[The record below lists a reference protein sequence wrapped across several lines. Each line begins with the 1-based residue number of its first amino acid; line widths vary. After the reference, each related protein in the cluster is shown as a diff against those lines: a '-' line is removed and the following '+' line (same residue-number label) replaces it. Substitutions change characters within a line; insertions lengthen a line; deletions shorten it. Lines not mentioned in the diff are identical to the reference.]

1 MTRREIEG
9 SFSRSNL
16 DEQVLA
22 LLREVFGEHLSG
34 NSLSHRLSVSRS
46 TLCKHVGE
54 LCQQGYEIEVH
65 PRLGYRLISSP
76 DLLLPQEI
84 QHGLK
89 TTVMG
94 HRVFSYQRV
103 GSTNDVALQ
112 IARNGA
118 AQGTLVVAEEQTA
131 GRGRMGRSWNSPRGV
146 GLLFSL
152 VLRPRMAPSR
162 VFQLAICGA
171 LAVAEVVCQRTHLP
185 VKVKWPNDVLIRGKK
200 LAGVLTETQ
209 VDLAGV
215 RFVVL
220 GVGININQAPTDF
233 PEDLQGRATSV
244 RAELGRSVSRRHLLQ
259 NLLLKFEQIYG
270 QLQDQGLA
278 PFLDRWRQLSWVLG
292 RKVTVQVGGKEFS
305 GLAVDIDEMGAL
317 LLEEASGKRRRLL
330 AGDVSL
336 K

>member
-1 MTRREIEG
+1 MARREIEG

-16 DEQVLA
+16 DEQVLT
-22 LLREVFGEHLSG
+22 LLRQSFGEHLSG
-34 NSLSHRLSVSRS
+34 SSLSHRLSVSRS
-46 TLCKHVGE
+46 TLCKQVGE

-89 TTVMG
+89 TTAMG

-131 GRGRMGRSWNSPRGV
+131 GRGRMGRSWNSPPGV
-146 GLLFSL
+146 SLLFSL
-152 VLRPRMAPSR
+152 VLRPRMAPNR

-233 PEDLQGRATSV
+233 PEGLQGQATSI

-259 NLLLKFEQIYG
+259 DLLLKFEEIYD
-270 QLQDQGLA
+270 QFQDQGLA
-278 PFLDRWRQLSWVLG
+278 PFLDRWRQLSWVLN

-336 K
+336 R

>member
-1 MTRREIEG
+1 MARREIEG
-9 SFSRSNL
+9 SSNL
-16 DEQVLA
+16 DEQVLT
-22 LLREVFGEHLSG
+22 LLRQSFGEHLSG
-34 NSLSHRLSVSRS
+34 SSLSHRLSVSRS
-46 TLCKHVGE
+46 TLCKQVGE

-84 QHGLK
+84 RHGLK
-89 TTVMG
+89 TTAMG

-103 GSTNDVALQ
+103 GSTNDVARQ

-131 GRGRMGRSWNSPRGV
+131 GRGRMGRSWNSPPGV
-146 GLLFSL
+146 SLLFSL
-152 VLRPRMAPSR
+152 VLRPRMAPNR

-171 LAVAEVVCQRTHLP
+171 LVVAEVVCQRTHLP

-220 GVGININQAPTDF
+220 GVGININQAPADF
-233 PEDLQGRATSV
+233 PEDMQDQATSI

-259 NLLLKFEQIYG
+259 NLLLKFEEIYG
-270 QLQDQGLA
+270 QFQDQGLA
-278 PFLDRWRQLSWVLG
+278 PFLDRWRQLSWVMD

-317 LLEEASGKRRRLL
+317 LLEEASGKRRRFL

-336 K
+336 R